1 VKRVVAWWWLALVV
15 VAMPASGQTAG
26 GFDGQ
31 AAFRHLEKLV
41 GFGPRPAGS
50 PALARARD
58 YIVAELRRAGIDPIV
73 QKFPAR
79 TPDGTLSMTNV
90 IGVVRGR
97 REDVIIVAGHY
108 DTKYFAE
115 FAFVGANDGG
125 SSAAL
130 LLELATRLGRTR
142 SEFTYWI
149 AFFDG
154 EEARRTWTATDS
166 LYGSRHMVDDLRRT
180 GPLSRIRAMILVDM
194 IGDRDLN
201 IRRETNS
208 TGWLT
213 DIVWASA
220 RRLGHG
226 AHFLNDAIP
235 VEDDHAPFLREGV
248 PATLLIDF
256 DYPPWHTPDDTL
268 AHVSARSL
276 QIVGEVVL
284 DALPAVEG
292 ALRERAR

>member
-180 GPLSRIRAMILVDM
+180 GRLSRIRAMILVDM

>member
-1 VKRVVAWWWLALVV
+1 MKRVVAWWWLALVV

-180 GPLSRIRAMILVDM
+180 GRLSRIRAMILVDM

>member
-1 VKRVVAWWWLALVV
+1 
-15 VAMPASGQTAG
+15 
-26 GFDGQ
+26 
-31 AAFRHLEKLV
+31 
-41 GFGPRPAGS
+41 
-50 PALARARD
+50 
-58 YIVAELRRAGIDPIV
+58 
-73 QKFPAR
+73 
-79 TPDGTLSMTNV
+79 MTNV

-180 GPLSRIRAMILVDM
+180 GRLSRIRAMILVDM